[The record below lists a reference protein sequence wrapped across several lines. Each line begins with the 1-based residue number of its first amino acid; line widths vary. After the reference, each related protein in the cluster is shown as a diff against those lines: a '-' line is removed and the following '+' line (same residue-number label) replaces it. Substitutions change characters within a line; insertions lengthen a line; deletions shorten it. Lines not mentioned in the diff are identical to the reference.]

1 MSALCHKRTYA
12 VQQIASLFDHLV
24 GAREQCLRHVEAEC
38 PVLRLITSSNWVV
51 GAHSRATQ
59 KHHTSL
65 GGAGSRCEP
74 LFATLEAATGCS
86 EGTVV
91 GSLIDVVTAVGIAWS
106 GSACGELDG
115 DPESCRLSAALMAGE
130 AGETIVESVAA
141 GLRGISPCAIT
152 DLPSTLVSWPA
163 ICTTTPLAPAIDP
176 HTMKATAAP
185 AFRRKWDDRPNSGCT
200 LCAER
205 MANPLQIPIRSVRIS
220 SESRPPSFP
229 S

>member
-74 LFATLEAATGCS
+74 LFATS
-86 EGTVV
+86 WKQPQ
-91 GSLIDVVTAVGIAWS
+91 AVRKA
-106 GSACGELDG
+106 
-115 DPESCRLSAALMAGE
+115 LS
-130 AGETIVESVAA
+130 SVPLSTLSPLWE
-141 GLRGISPCAIT
+141 LRGAARLAVNWTAIRN
-152 DLPSTLVSWPA
+152 LVDAS
-163 ICTTTPLAPAIDP
+163 AIDP

-205 MANPLQIPIRSVRIS
+205 MANPLQIPIRSVRRFS
-220 SESRPPSFP
+220 GSQPQ
-229 S
+229 